1 MAAGGC
7 ECGLRACFPPVKL
20 LNTLTSPFVL
30 FGSGVWASP
39 EDGGIEA
46 RWAREERLLGIEK
59 LPEKPGRKLG
69 TEKRRWLALSSSS
82 ISTECMLEDDGGGFN
97 KIGSI

>member
-1 MAAGGC
+1 MAVGGC
-7 ECGLRACFPPVKL
+7 ELGLRVCFPPVKL
-20 LNTLTSPFVL
+20 LNTLTSPFVLL

-46 RWAREERLLGIEK
+46 RWARGVRLEGIEK

-69 TEKRRWLALSSSS
+69 TEKRRWLALSPSF
-82 ISTECMLEDDGGGFN
+82 ILTECAL
-97 KIGSI
+97 